1 MMRLCSQQ
9 LSRYNTE
16 KRSLNNHTYVFK
28 FLLVMVCCFLFKPLY
43 ADSFRV
49 GAMAGF
55 ANASTKTDET
65 SLSEGPFGGASFI
78 EYALDDRRTIGVEH
92 LRSADLEAVST
103 AVSFTGIYGKWYP
116 YTPQPQYVP
125 SEKDLTVSSLVLVDL
140 SPYVSTGLGF
150 FQSNIPGVF
159 IGEEDANAAGLY
171 FSLKGGV
178 EYPIWRGYGLRLE
191 AGGAFSFGGSGTSN
205 MPYLMLGFY
214 AFL

>member
-1 MMRLCSQQ
+1 
-9 LSRYNTE
+9 
-16 KRSLNNHTYVFK
+16 
-28 FLLVMVCCFLFKPLY
+28 
-43 ADSFRV
+43 
-49 GAMAGF
+49 MAGF

-159 IGEEDANAAGLY
+159 IGDEDANAAGLY
-171 FSLKGGV
+171 FSLKGGI

-191 AGGAFSFGGSGTSN
+191 AGGAFSFGGTGTSN